1 MNFRQKR
8 WDDPEISLAGL
19 IDVVFLLLI
28 FFMVS
33 TSFTHQS
40 EITVD
45 LPEASAAPVERDTK
59 PIEIVIDTEGRFY
72 VNQKLIVN
80 KQQETLVKA
89 IERIQADSQENVAD
103 SIIISADANTP
114 HQAVVTAMD
123 AARQA
128 GIFKVSL
135 ATKQVGGGN

>member
-1 MNFRQKR
+1 MNFHQKR
-8 WDDPEISLAGL
+8 WEDPEISLAGL

-45 LPEASAAPVERDTK
+45 LPEASATPIDDEAK
-59 PIEIVIDTEGRFY
+59 PIEIIIDAEGRYY
-72 VNQKLIVN
+72 VNQKLLVN
-80 KQQETLVKA
+80 KQQETLIKA
-89 IERIQADSQENVAD
+89 IERIRSEAQENTTD
-103 SIIISADANTP
+103 SIVISADANTP

-123 AARQA
+123 AARQV

-135 ATKQVGGGN
+135 ATKQVGSGH